1 MSPTDRIAALR
12 AALEE
17 RILVLD
23 GAMGTAIHTLNPT
36 PDDWGGARFENC
48 SEMLVL
54 TQPEWIQQIHHGYLE
69 AGADIVET
77 DTFGGTRIVLSEFG
91 IADKVHEINFNAAR
105 LARDVADA
113 ASTAARPRFVAGSMG
128 PGTKTISVTGNIT
141 FDEVRLAYAEQTVA
155 LIEGGVDV
163 LFLETQSTR

>member
-12 AALEE
+12 AALED

-23 GAMGTAIHTLNPT
+23 GAMGTAIQALNPT
-36 PDDWGGARFENC
+36 VDDWGGPRFENC

-54 TQPEWIQQIHHGYLE
+54 THPEWIQEIHRGYLE

-91 IADKVHEINFNAAR
+91 IADKVYEINNKAAR
-105 LARDVADA
+105 LAREVADSL
-113 ASTAARPRFVAGSMG
+113 STAQRPRFVAGSMG
-128 PGTKTISVTGNIT
+128 PGT
-141 FDEVRLAYAEQTVA
+141 
-155 LIEGGVDV
+155 
-163 LFLETQSTR
+163 